1 MPSNSVKASVKKVIK
16 PLNPTEFVS
25 ENMKFSNVKNN
36 TEIGTKW
43 VDTTYSKTAG
53 NEERMLVVA
62 RGCVVKIFKKM
73 ENKDKNGKEFVN
85 KDGSARKDK
94 YQIFMGLK
102 DEKFIEMV
110 NNYENYLVEKGTENS
125 VAWFD
130 DQFNEDECRDML
142 KPLLS
147 KHEKYGC
154 AIGGILGRDF
164 TCKSKTEDVP
174 DVSDLIVALA
184 KGTVIDVCFCFNKI
198 KIGAGK
204 YSIGMEINQI
214 NIISVGTGSEY
225 EPSGIKPAEY
235 TSGKI
240 TMTEQ
245 QQHEKGGKFCKVL
258 YEEKPLRFHLE
269 NVVGRIFKFE
279 KDGQVSYSIS
289 IRLADKTLRKMVEGL
304 DQEIFDLLVA
314 NSKEYFGAKKTPK
327 LLKAIVKPIYSYNK
341 TDQEKIKKGEKPSFD
356 PSIWIKIYHSDE
368 KGFDGKIVN
377 VETGKPILNTEELLN
392 KDLTISNMDTYSRH
406 IWFGPK
412 GTSINLTLNK
422 CAISYETT
430 EYDMD
435 DVEGDGEGDGEDAN
449 SEDAN
454 DDAEEVNNSDD
465 E

>member
-1 MPSNSVKASVKKVIK
+1 MSSNSAKASIKKVIK
-16 PLNPTEFVS
+16 PLNPTDFS
-25 ENMKFSNVKNN
+25 PENMKFSNVKNN

-43 VDTTYSKTAG
+43 VDTNYAKNVG
-53 NEERMLVVA
+53 NEDRMLVVA
-62 RGCVVKIFKKM
+62 RGCVVKTFKKM

-85 KDGSARKDK
+85 KDGSSRKDK

-102 DEKFIEMV
+102 DENFIEMV
-110 NNYENYLVEKGTENS
+110 KNYEQYLVAKGTENS

-130 DQFNEDECRDML
+130 EQFNEEECQQML

-147 KHEKYGC
+147 EHEKYGC

-184 KGTVIDVCFCFNKI
+184 KGTVVDVCFCFNKI
-198 KIGAGK
+198 KLSAGK
-204 YSIGMEINQI
+204 YCIGVEINQI
-214 NIISVGTGSEY
+214 NIISVGTGGEY
-225 EPSGIKPAEY
+225 LPSGIKPGEY

-240 TMTEQ
+240 TLTEQ
-245 QQHEKGGKFCKVL
+245 ELHEKGGKFCKVL
-258 YEEKPLRFHLE
+258 YEEKTMRLLLE

-279 KDGQVSYSIS
+279 KDGQVSYSMS
-289 IRLADKTLRKMVEGL
+289 IRLADKTLRKMIEEL
-304 DQEIFDLLVA
+304 DQEIFDLLVSK
-314 NSKEYFGAKKTPK
+314 SKEYFGSKKTPK

-341 TDQEKIKKGEKPSFD
+341 TDQEKIKKGDKPSFD

-377 VETGKPILNTEELLN
+377 VQTGKPIINTEEIIN
-392 KDLTISNMDTYSRH
+392 KDLKISIMDTYSRH

-435 DVEGDGEGDGEDAN
+435 DVEGDEEEETA
-449 SEDAN
+449 EATEE
-454 DDAEEVNNSDD
+454 AEEVNNSDN